1 MGEGRGMYQVSRPSP
16 SIERKSMSEAP
27 TNKPARRTRRRD
39 FGTVIS
45 VGSAAEPRFCI
56 RWFEGT
62 RRRQESGFV
71 TRKAAQERLAKVRAE
86 LAEGGPAKRRAEA
99 TFDGVAQRWLELH
112 SQQLR
117 SHSHNVE
124 RYGKHVKPR
133 LGHLLVSAITA
144 EKVLEFRSDLLRH
157 AGLQASTVNRVL
169 ALLRTI
175 LKFAAVHD
183 YIIASPTDRMARGT
197 FMLPIEK
204 KRREPPIPNP
214 ADVGRLLEHLKATR
228 PQHFACF
235 ATALLCGLRKGELA
249 GIRWTDVFLDKGFLL
264 VRRSYLSPTKSR
276 KERTCPI
283 PEQLRGILAEHR
295 LRHGTGGELVFPTAA
310 GAMMTPNTR
319 LHEVIGDAAEEIGL
333 PRIGAH
339 ACRHQYASS
348 YLAAGGN
355 VSDLQVNLGHSNI
368 ATTMI
373 YSHVADAHRLQEAQ
387 RLRFDAPK
395 AGLAV
400 AKGSEE

>member
-1 MGEGRGMYQVSRPSP
+1 MGGGRGVYQAPRLPL
-16 SIERKSMSEAP
+16 SIEGKSMNEAP
-27 TNKPARRTRRRD
+27 TSKRTRRSRRRD
-39 FGTVIS
+39 FGCIIS
-45 VGSAAEPRFCI
+45 VGTATEPRFI
-56 RWFEGT
+56 ARWFEGGT
-62 RRRQESGFV
+62 RRQESGFL
-71 TRKAAQERLAKVRAE
+71 TRKAAQERLARVRAE

-99 TFDGVAQRWLELH
+99 TFDEVAQRWLELH

-124 RYGKHVKPR
+124 RYEKHVKPR
-133 LGHLLVSAITA
+133 LGHILVAAITA
-144 EKVLEFRSDLLRH
+144 EKVLEFRSDLLLH
-157 AGLQASTVNRVL
+157 AGIQASTVNRVL

-197 FMLPIEK
+197 YMLPIEK

-214 ADVGRLLEHLKATR
+214 EDVGRLLEHLKATR
-228 PQHFACF
+228 PQHFACL
-235 ATALLCGLRKGELA
+235 ATAFLCGLRKGELA
-249 GIRWTDVFLDKGFLL
+249 GLAWADVGLSKGFL
-264 VRRSYLSPTKSR
+264 VVKRSYAAATKSN
-276 KERTCPI
+276 KWRTVPI

-295 LRHGTGGELVFPTAA
+295 LRHGDGGELVFPNPA
-310 GAMMTPNTR
+310 GEMMTTNTR
-319 LHEVIGDAAEEIGL
+319 LHEVIGEAAEEIGL
-333 PRIGAH
+333 PRIRLHDA
-339 ACRHQYASS
+339 RHEYASM

-387 RLRFDAPK
+387 RLRFDAPNP
-395 AGLAV
+395 GLAV
-400 AKGSEE
+400 VKGSEE